1 MVHTARVRDGVELR
15 LLGQLEVCGP
25 GGPIALG
32 AAKERLLLAVLAVGR
47 GRSLTRDRLTDE
59 LYGDR
64 LPRSAENAV
73 QNYVLR
79 LRRALG
85 ATAGL
90 RILTVPGG
98 YRLEAAA
105 DGVDADR
112 AERLVAEGRAAVAS
126 GDLDEAATA
135 LRSAIGLWRG
145 PALCEFA
152 ERPFAEGE
160 ARRLDELCESAR
172 EDIVDLELAAGG
184 HRRVC
189 GELQVMV
196 AQAPLRERRWAQLM
210 LALHRDGRQAEA
222 LGAFHTCRATLGAEL
237 GIAPGPALNDLHARI
252 LRHDPVLLAEPVLRG
267 RPTGVARFVGRDREL
282 RRLLDR
288 METVA
293 TGCGGLAAIV
303 GEPGIG
309 KTRLLREFTGAAARR
324 GATVLR
330 GRCVEGEWQP
340 AFHAFAEAVAG
351 HFRTLSGER
360 AGSAAG
366 PFGGPL
372 ARLSPELAV
381 RLGTPGA
388 APQSRRRPDEER
400 MWLIDGVAHFVGGLA
415 DHAPVV
421 LALDDLHWADTS
433 TLVLLRHLTRVV
445 ADRPVLIVAAY
456 RADEIG
462 PGLLDVLGAVRTD
475 LDVSSVRLQGLDPTA
490 LSALLD
496 DVAAAPVSAELSSA
510 ILAETRGNPF
520 FAREVVRYLAE
531 EGALHTAAD
540 GRLRTDALPGV
551 VPDGVRHVLARR
563 RARLPTSCASF
574 LAHAAAF
581 DGPFPFAPVVEAA
594 GLDEAAGLAALDAV
608 LAAGLVEPAVAP
620 ERYQF
625 SHALIR
631 HAVLAEVNPS
641 RRLRMHRRLADALV
655 AARSDSS
662 DVTAAEVAAQYHAG
676 RKLPGAEAG
685 VGAALEAAELADA
698 TAAHDE
704 TAMFLAMAVD
714 LVPAGDERL
723 PTLLARLGTA
733 QAWAGRFDDAV
744 TTAARAADLL
754 ASTDRPERAAAYLA
768 TVTSALASA
777 DAAPHAWRLA
787 AQGLRFAGARRD
799 HVWASLMVHDLDRRE
814 ADDPDA
820 PGTTMDLP
828 ERREALRILL
838 ADGVAGR
845 PDLARMAVPATYGQ
859 RDLIPDDVAD
869 DPIIRLLVLGDVTA
883 ALPLLTD
890 AAEAARERGQIALRS
905 YYLTL
910 AARAQITLGDL
921 AGGRATLA
929 VARAVGGADRRAWG
943 WQRIH
948 DIGTLDALAHA
959 TDVGWIDVL
968 TQLDEAYGD
977 GNKAGH
983 RLEASAIAC
992 AAKAAARLGRPDDA
1006 LRRYRS
1012 VLPAIERAP
1021 AWAMNYLRTL
1031 CDAVETLWI
1040 VHGPGRNGHPDLP
1053 VLEEALRGKALAADF
1068 RFPMMDARLAL
1079 ARLCALD
1086 GRYDEA
1092 MRWFA
1097 EAGTVLAEQ
1106 GARPVR
1112 AIADF
1117 DASRVAALAG
1127 DPRCARELRRAAEH
1141 AFSALGMTGWIRRA
1155 ARVAPNRATL
1165 PS

>member
-1 MVHTARVRDGVELR
+1 MRNGVELR

-25 GGPIALG
+25 GGPVTLG
-32 AAKERLLLAVLAVGR
+32 AAKERLLLAVLAVDR
-47 GRSLTRDRLTDE
+47 GRSVSRDRLIDE
-59 LYGDR
+59 LYGDHQ
-64 LPRSAENAV
+64 PRSGVNAV

-105 DGVDADR
+105 DRVDADR
-112 AERLVAEGRAAVAS
+112 AERLVAEGRAAAVS
-126 GDLDEAATA
+126 GDLDGAATA

-152 ERPFAEGE
+152 ERPFAEAE
-160 ARRLDELCESAR
+160 ARRIDELCECAR
-172 EDIVDLELAAGG
+172 EDLVDLELAGGG

-189 GELQVMV
+189 GELRVMV

-210 LALHRDGRQAEA
+210 LALHRDGRQADA
-222 LGAFHTCRATLGAEL
+222 LEAFHACRATLAAEL
-237 GIAPGPALNDLHARI
+237 GIAPGPALNELHARI
-252 LRHDPVLLAEPVLRG
+252 LGHDPVLLAEPGPRG
-267 RPTGVARFVGRDREL
+267 RPAGVARFVGRDSEL

-288 METVA
+288 MYTA
-293 TGCGGLAAIV
+293 AAGCGGLATIV

-309 KTRLLREFTGAAARR
+309 KTRLLREFSDAAARR

-330 GRCVEGEWQP
+330 GRCLEGEWQP
-340 AFHAFAEAVAG
+340 AFHAFAEAVTG
-351 HFRTLSGER
+351 HFGTLSGER

-366 PFGGPL
+366 PFGEPL
-372 ARLSPELAV
+372 ARLSPELPV
-381 RLGTPGA
+381 PLGTPDA
-388 APQSRRRPDEER
+388 ASPARRQPDEER
-400 MWLIDGVAHFVGGLA
+400 MWLIDGVARFVGGLA

-421 LALDDLHWADTS
+421 LALDDLHWADAS
-433 TLVLLRHLTRVV
+433 TLVLLRHLARVV
-445 ADRPVLIVAAY
+445 ADRRVLIVAAY

-475 LDVSSVRLQGLDPTA
+475 LDVSSVRLRGLDLPA
-490 LSALLD
+490 LSAVLD

-510 ILAETRGNPF
+510 ILTETRGNPF
-520 FAREVVRYLAE
+520 FAREVVRHLAE
-531 EGALHTAAD
+531 EGALRAAVD
-540 GRLRTDALPGV
+540 GSLRTDTFPGV
-551 VPDGVRHVLARR
+551 VPDGVRQVLARR
-563 RARLPTSCASF
+563 RARLSTSCASF

-581 DGPFPFAPVVEAA
+581 DGPFPFAPVVAAA
-594 GLDEAAGLAALDAV
+594 GLGEAAGLAAVDAV
-608 LAAGLVEPAVAP
+608 LAAGLVEPAAAP

-625 SHALIR
+625 CHALIR

-641 RRLRMHRRLADALV
+641 RRLRMHRRLAEALA
-655 AARSDSS
+655 AARSGSS

-676 RKLPGAEAG
+676 RDLPGAEAG
-685 VGAALEAAELADA
+685 VGAALEAAVRADA
-698 TAAHDE
+698 AAAHDE
-704 TAMFLAMAVD
+704 TATFLAMAVD
-714 LVPAGDERL
+714 LVPAGDERVPAL
-723 PTLLARLGTA
+723 VARLGAA

-754 ASTDRPERAAAYLA
+754 ASTDGPERAAAYLA

-777 DAAPHAWRLA
+777 DGAPHAWRLA
-787 AQGLRFAGARRD
+787 AQGLRFAATRRD
-799 HVWASLMVHDLDRRE
+799 HVWASLMVHELDRRE

-820 PGTTMDLP
+820 PGTTMDVP

-838 ADGVAGR
+838 ADGVTGR
-845 PDLARMAVPATYGQ
+845 PDLARMAVPATYRR
-859 RDLIPDDVAD
+859 RDLIPDDVAN
-869 DPIIRLLVLGDVTA
+869 DPIVRLLVLGDIAV

-929 VARAVGGADRRAWG
+929 GARAVGGADRRGWG

-959 TDVGWIDVL
+959 TDVGWTDVL
-968 TQLDEAYGD
+968 TQLDEAYGA

-992 AAKAAARLGRPDDA
+992 GAKAAARLGRLDDA
-1006 LRRYRS
+1006 LRRYRA

-1040 VHGPGRNGHPDLP
+1040 VHGPGRSGHPDLP

-1079 ARLCALD
+1079 GRVCALD

-1106 GARPVR
+1106 GARPLR
-1112 AIADF
+1112 AIIDL
-1117 DASRVAALAG
+1117 DASRVAARAG
-1127 DPRCARELRRAAEH
+1127 DPRCARELRGAAEH
-1141 AFSALGMTGWIRRA
+1141 AFSALGMIGWTRRA
-1155 ARVAPNRATL
+1155 ARAPDRAPL
-1165 PS
+1165 SR